1 MRSWIQ
7 NTKKLLPDLLPVMQ
21 TRMQI
26 LQYIRLMQPI
36 GRRNLSASLGMTER
50 VLRSEVQVL
59 KRTKLSSRRFFWN
72 DFDRRRNNFSS
83 CFGRLYERNF
93 RVKGFRKAT

>member
-7 NTKKLLPDLLPVMQ
+7 NMKKLLPDLLPVMQ

-26 LQYIRLMQPI
+26 LQHIRLMRPI
-36 GRRNLSASLGMTER
+36 GRRNLSASLSMTER

-59 KRTKLSSRRFFWN
+59 KEKT
-72 DFDRRRNNFSS
+72 
-83 CFGRLYERNF
+83 
-93 RVKGFRKAT
+93 